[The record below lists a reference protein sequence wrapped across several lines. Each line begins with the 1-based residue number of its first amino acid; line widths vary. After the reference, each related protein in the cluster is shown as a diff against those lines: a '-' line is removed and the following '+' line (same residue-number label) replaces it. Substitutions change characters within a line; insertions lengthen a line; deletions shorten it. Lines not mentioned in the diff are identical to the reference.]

1 MGTYHCSEQKALD
14 IAFRLFRTY
23 DSNRSGAIEGTE
35 ALSML
40 NDTMR
45 NLTTV
50 KPTIGDAESFIRT
63 HDVDRDGKLTLK
75 DLEKLAKKYF
85 CSGPQSSTN
94 PQVARPDFAG
104 SKKLDEGVY
113 SGLYHNYGES
123 HGSRKLSDLPQDGNI
138 KFEDQTDASKLELT
152 KVQSQAGNYAS
163 NQNYQS
169 PVQPKGLNT
178 TLLAQK
184 GNTETRN
191 IVNKYT
197 TDQGLAG
204 LAGSHTKGKPLQMDY
219 NKGKP
224 MQMGETK
231 GKPMQM
237 GETKKVAPSDTSS
250 RQGMEVF
257 DSKQPESISD
267 LDAESVDTDFHER
280 IRTVSGGTMSEKEIL
295 VRQLTRD
302 GSIEEVEQQ
311 LRLALSIFEQYD
323 TDRNGFI
330 EKHEVI
336 PILIDTYR
344 IMGINFKPTAS
355 DIGNYIDMMDTD
367 RNGKISMEELE
378 LFLLKALM
386 KHGIII

>member
-14 IAFRLFRTY
+14 IAFRLFRAY
-23 DSNRSGAIEGTE
+23 DANRSGAIEGSE

-40 NDTMR
+40 NDSMR

-123 HGSRKLSDLPQDGNI
+123 QGSRKPSDLPQDGNI

-152 KVQSQAGNYAS
+152 RVQPQPGNYAS
-163 NQNYQS
+163 NQKYQS
-169 PVQPKGLNT
+169 PAQPKGLDAT

-197 TDQGLAG
+197 TDEGLAG
-204 LAGSHTKGKPLQMDY
+204 LHNSHSKGKPQIISDYQGKPIKMGETKGKPLQM
-219 NKGKP
+219 
-224 MQMGETK
+224 GETK
-231 GKPMQM
+231 RP
-237 GETKKVAPSDTSS
+237 APSDTSS
-250 RQGMEVF
+250 IQGMEVF
-257 DSKQPESISD
+257 DSKQPGSLSD
-267 LDAESVDTDFHER
+267 LEAVSVNADIGEPVR
-280 IRTVSGGTMSEKEIL
+280 NGSGYTMSEKEI
-295 VRQLTRD
+295 
-302 GSIEEVEQQ
+302 
-311 LRLALSIFEQYD
+311 
-323 TDRNGFI
+323 
-330 EKHEVI
+330 
-336 PILIDTYR
+336 
-344 IMGINFKPTAS
+344 
-355 DIGNYIDMMDTD
+355 
-367 RNGKISMEELE
+367 
-378 LFLLKALM
+378 
-386 KHGIII
+386 

>member
-14 IAFRLFRTY
+14 IAFRLFRAY
-23 DSNRSGAIEGTE
+23 DANRSGAIEGSE

-40 NDTMR
+40 NDSMR

-123 HGSRKLSDLPQDGNI
+123 QGSRKPSDLPQDGNI

-152 KVQSQAGNYAS
+152 RVQLHPGSYAS
-163 NQNYQS
+163 NQTYQS
-169 PVQPKGLNT
+169 PSQPKAINS
-178 TLLAQK
+178 TLLAQN

-197 TDQGLAG
+197 TEEGLAG
-204 LAGSHTKGKPLQMDY
+204 LHNSHSKGKPQLISDYQGKPIKMGETKGKPLQM
-219 NKGKP
+219 
-224 MQMGETK
+224 GETK
-231 GKPMQM
+231 RP
-237 GETKKVAPSDTSS
+237 APSDTSS

-257 DSKQPESISD
+257 DSKKPGSPSD
-267 LDAESVDTDFHER
+267 IDAGSVDAD
-280 IRTVSGGTMSEKEIL
+280 IGAPVRTGSGYTMSEKEI
-295 VRQLTRD
+295 
-302 GSIEEVEQQ
+302 
-311 LRLALSIFEQYD
+311 
-323 TDRNGFI
+323 
-330 EKHEVI
+330 
-336 PILIDTYR
+336 
-344 IMGINFKPTAS
+344 
-355 DIGNYIDMMDTD
+355 
-367 RNGKISMEELE
+367 
-378 LFLLKALM
+378 
-386 KHGIII
+386 